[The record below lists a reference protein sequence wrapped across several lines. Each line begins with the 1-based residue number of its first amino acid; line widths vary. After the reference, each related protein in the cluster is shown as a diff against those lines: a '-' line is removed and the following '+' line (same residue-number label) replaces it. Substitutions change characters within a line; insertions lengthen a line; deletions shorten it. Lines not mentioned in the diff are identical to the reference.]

1 MIRIIISGALILL
14 LQALTPF
21 WWWIMAIPFAVTF
34 ISPTSGWGAFLSGA
48 ISAGA
53 VWLLASFVLYL
64 TQSQIIA
71 MRIAAMMS
79 LGSGWVLV
87 LLTGLIAVLAG
98 GVASATGNALRM
110 VLPFQ
115 RATGRSHPMP
125 IDSDA

>member
-21 WWWIMAIPFAVTF
+21 WWWIMVVPFAVTF
-34 ISPTSGWGAFLSGA
+34 ISPTSGWGAFLLGA

-71 MRIAAMMS
+71 MRIAAMLS

-87 LLTGLIAVLAG
+87 LLTGLIALLSG
-98 GVASATGNALRM
+98 GVAGATGNALRR
-110 VLPFQ
+110 VLPF
-115 RATGRSHPMP
+115 RGATGSSHAMP
-125 IDSDA
+125 IDSHV

>member
-21 WWWIMAIPFAVTF
+21 WWWIMVVPFVVTC
-34 ISPTSGWGAFLSGA
+34 ISPTSGWGAFLLGA
-48 ISAGA
+48 FSAGA

-79 LGSGWVLV
+79 LGNGWVLV

-98 GVASATGNALRM
+98 GVAGATGNALRR
-110 VLPFQ
+110 VLPIR
-115 RATGRSHPMP
+115 RATGSNHPMP
-125 IDSDA
+125 IKSDV